1 MHLFVLLLLC
11 LSCCCCS
18 ISGLKC
24 RSQEGLGEAD
34 IKRTI
39 RGCMHRQ
46 DDNDDR
52 GRGGQSRPGSDGYGF
67 DYERDQ
73 DEEQERDRSQGSRV
87 IYGNRRPRGLRQPE
101 SRNNTGSDGGQ
112 CVAQC
117 FFEEMNMVDGN
128 GMPDRRKV
136 SYLLTK
142 DIRERELRNFFTDTV
157 QQCFRYLE
165 STGRGRHNKCSVSRE
180 LVKCMSEYAK
190 AQCEDWQE
198 HASMLF
204 T

>member
-1 MHLFVLLLLC
+1 MQIPNRSLFLLC
-11 LSCCCCS
+11 NSNPLSS
-18 ISGLKC
+18 PP
-24 RSQEGLGEAD
+24 SQ
-34 IKRTI
+34 
-39 RGCMHRQ
+39 
-46 DDNDDR
+46 
-52 GRGGQSRPGSDGYGF
+52 
-67 DYERDQ
+67 
-73 DEEQERDRSQGSRV
+73 
-87 IYGNRRPRGLRQPE
+87 
-101 SRNNTGSDGGQ
+101 
-112 CVAQC
+112 
-117 FFEEMNMVDGN
+117 VDGN